1 MDPILTKK
9 KNCPKYEIFISPKV
23 VHLLPFAAA
32 RVTSRAQTS
41 MGPSF
46 SGFTVSTCKKE
57 ATCEQRQPFPVT
69 I

>member
-41 MGPSF
+41 MGPSLILRLH
-46 SGFTVSTCKKE
+46 
-57 ATCEQRQPFPVT
+57 CEHVQERGYM
-69 I
+69 